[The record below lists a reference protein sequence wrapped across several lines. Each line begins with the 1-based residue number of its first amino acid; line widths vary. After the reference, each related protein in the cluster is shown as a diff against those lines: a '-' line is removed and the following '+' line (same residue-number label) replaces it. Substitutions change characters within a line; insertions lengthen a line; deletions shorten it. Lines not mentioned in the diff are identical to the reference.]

1 MGNLGVYGDADMEAR
16 LKDAL
21 ECVLSAQ
28 NALYRA
34 KFDQEVGAE
43 VKRHDL
49 MQALEELERAIQ
61 ILCGEK

>member
-1 MGNLGVYGDADMEAR
+1 MEAR

-61 ILCGEK
+61 VLCGEK